1 MSRLIWERLQAGG
14 PASNRELAL
23 LLPPGAAWRTRLSD
37 LRIYLR
43 SQGGPAEPLPHRD
56 AGGGLVWYWLEA
68 TP

>member
-1 MSRLIWERLQAGG
+1 MSRLIWAQLEAG

-43 SQGGPAEPLPHRD
+43 GQGGPEEPIPHHD
-56 AGGGLVWYWLEA
+56 AGGGLVYYWLA
-68 TP
+68 